1 LTYHN
6 RLDEQHPVKRIL
18 FASYNRIV
26 EPLVLRSA
34 TRLLAVREEHFQ
46 RAHPRLASDPRIRE
60 VFNGV
65 DTDLFRP
72 MPMAD
77 ARQTLNIPQDAPV
90 ALYVGALDQA
100 HRFKNVDG
108 LLHAFAD
115 LEIAGACL
123 LIAGDGDLR
132 PSLEALSARLRL

>member
-1 LTYHN
+1 
-6 RLDEQHPVKRIL
+6 
-18 FASYNRIV
+18 

-46 RAHPRLASDPRIRE
+46 RTHPRLASDPRLRE
-60 VFNGV
+60 VPNGV

-77 ARQTLNIPQDAPV
+77 ARQSLNIPRDAPV

-108 LLHAFAD
+108 LLHAFAH
-115 LEIAGACL
+115 LGHPEACL
-123 LIAGDGDLR
+123 LIVGDGDLR
-132 PSLEALSARLRL
+132 PSLEALSARLGLESRIRFLGKRGPDELPPI